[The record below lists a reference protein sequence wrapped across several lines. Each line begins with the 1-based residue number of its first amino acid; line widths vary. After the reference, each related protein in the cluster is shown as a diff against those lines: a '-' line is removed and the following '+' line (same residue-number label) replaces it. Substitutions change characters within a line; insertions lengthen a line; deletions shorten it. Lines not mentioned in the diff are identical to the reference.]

1 MSSFKNRWKN
11 AGEEIWTPEVLSP
24 AVFETAAVDQ
34 AWLPQ
39 HYDKDVGQKV
49 NLRLFYIDI
58 GPMKIRVK
66 LIPQNTIQ
74 EIDIKKGS
82 TVIDLLRM
90 IHRRPD
96 SVIVLKNKT
105 PLPVDD
111 VIPDDQELSI
121 IQVASGG

>member
-1 MSSFKNRWKN
+1 M
-11 AGEEIWTPEVLSP
+11 LSP
-24 AVFETAAVDQ
+24 AVFETAAVDR

-39 HYDKDVGQKV
+39 HCYQDVGQKV
-49 NLRLFYIDI
+49 NLSLFYIDI

-74 EIDIKKGS
+74 EVDIKKGS
-82 TVIDLLRM
+82 TVIDLLRT

>member
-1 MSSFKNRWKN
+1 L
-11 AGEEIWTPEVLSP
+11 LSG
-24 AVFETAAVDQ
+24 
-34 AWLPQ
+34 
-39 HYDKDVGQKV
+39 VGQKV

-66 LIPQNTIQ
+66 LIPQNTYQ

-82 TVIDLLRM
+82 TIIDLLRI

-111 VIPDDQELSI
+111 IIPENQELLI

>member
-1 MSSFKNRWKN
+1 
-11 AGEEIWTPEVLSP
+11 
-24 AVFETAAVDQ
+24 
-34 AWLPQ
+34 
-39 HYDKDVGQKV
+39 
-49 NLRLFYIDI
+49 
-58 GPMKIRVK
+58 MKIRVK

-82 TVIDLLRM
+82 TVIDLLRI

>member
-1 MSSFKNRWKN
+1 MNR
-11 AGEEIWTPEVLSP
+11 
-24 AVFETAAVDQ
+24 

-39 HYDKDVGQKV
+39 HCYQVVGQKV

-58 GPMKIRVK
+58 GPMKIRVT
-66 LIPQNTIQ
+66 LIPQNTSQ
-74 EIDIKKGS
+74 EIEIKRGS
-82 TVIDLLRM
+82 TVTDLLRT

-111 VIPDDQELSI
+111 VILDDQELSI
-121 IQVASGG
+121 VQVASGG

>member
-1 MSSFKNRWKN
+1 
-11 AGEEIWTPEVLSP
+11 VLSP

-39 HYDKDVGQKV
+39 HCYQEEGQKV

-58 GPMKIRVK
+58 GSMKIRVK
-66 LIPQNTIQ
+66 LIPQNTYQ

-82 TVIDLLRM
+82 TVLDLLRL
-90 IHRRPD
+90 IHRKPD
-96 SVIVLKNKT
+96 SIIVLKNKT

-111 VIPDDQELSI
+111 IIPDNQELSI

>member
-1 MSSFKNRWKN
+1 
-11 AGEEIWTPEVLSP
+11 VLSP
-24 AVFETAAVDQ
+24 AVFETAAVDR

-39 HYDKDVGQKV
+39 HCYQDVGQKV
-49 NLRLFYIDI
+49 NLSLFYIDI

-74 EIDIKKGS
+74 EVDIKKGS
-82 TVIDLLRM
+82 TVIDLLRT

>member
-1 MSSFKNRWKN
+1 M
-11 AGEEIWTPEVLSP
+11 LSP
-24 AVFETAAVDQ
+24 AVFETAAVDR

-39 HYDKDVGQKV
+39 HCYQDVGQKV
-49 NLRLFYIDI
+49 NLSLFYIDI

-74 EIDIKKGS
+74 EVDVKKGS
-82 TVIDLLRM
+82 TVIDLLRT

>member
-1 MSSFKNRWKN
+1 
-11 AGEEIWTPEVLSP
+11 
-24 AVFETAAVDQ
+24 
-34 AWLPQ
+34 
-39 HYDKDVGQKV
+39 
-49 NLRLFYIDI
+49 
-58 GPMKIRVK
+58 MKIRVK

>member
-1 MSSFKNRWKN
+1 M
-11 AGEEIWTPEVLSP
+11 LSP

-39 HYDKDVGQKV
+39 RYHQEEGQKV

-58 GPMKIRVK
+58 GPMKIRIK
-66 LIPQNTIQ
+66 LIPRDTIH

-82 TVIDLLRM
+82 TIMDLVRLL
-90 IHRRPD
+90 HLKPD
-96 SVIVLKNKT
+96 NVIVLKNKT
-105 PLPVDD
+105 PLPIDD
-111 VIPDDQELSI
+111 IIPDSLEISI

>member
-1 MSSFKNRWKN
+1 MS
-11 AGEEIWTPEVLSP
+11 
-24 AVFETAAVDQ
+24 
-34 AWLPQ
+34 
-39 HYDKDVGQKV
+39 
-49 NLRLFYIDI
+49 I
-58 GPMKIRVK
+58 GSMKIRVK
-66 LIPQNTIQ
+66 LIPQNTSQ

-82 TVIDLLRM
+82 TVTDLIQT

-111 VIPDDQELSI
+111 TLLDDQELLI

>member
-1 MSSFKNRWKN
+1 M
-11 AGEEIWTPEVLSP
+11 LSP
-24 AVFETAAVDQ
+24 AVFETAAVDR

-39 HYDKDVGQKV
+39 HCYSEVGQKV

-66 LIPQNTIQ
+66 LIPQNTSQ

-82 TVIDLLRM
+82 TVIDLLRT

-111 VIPDDQELSI
+111 VILDDQELSI

>member
-1 MSSFKNRWKN
+1 M
-11 AGEEIWTPEVLSP
+11 LSP
-24 AVFETAAVDQ
+24 AVFETAAVDR

-39 HYDKDVGQKV
+39 HHDQEEGQKV

-66 LIPQNTIQ
+66 LIPQNTYQ

-82 TVIDLLRM
+82 TVIDLLRL
-90 IHRRPD
+90 IHRKPD

-111 VIPDDQELSI
+111 IIPDTQELSI